1 MENIN
6 FNNLIHIEENLYC
19 LNDIAEKLICSKNI
33 KEYMKKITCK
43 RWINGNFYIHIDDMV
58 QILLK
63 SKSKL
68 CQKYLE
74 YLNETKKED
83 QIIDNKEVVENEIN
97 FINLIHIE
105 NDLYCLNDIAEKLIY
120 TKNTRRYMDRIINKK
135 LIHGNY
141 YVTKSDMKQLFI
153 ESKYKSI
160 IGQEYI
166 NLIDDTDMVTSKD
179 LQIENKEFIDYETN
193 EIIYD
198 NNRILFFEYNK
209 DIYFRAKDICDLLKY
224 IDYNKAINTYIDKDN
239 LFYFD
244 RVLINNLLKHLNIDI
259 ESNTIFINDFGLYS
273 LITSSDLSE
282 EEIKRIKHWFT
293 SDILVSMHKTNSYNK
308 IYDDVKFKTLKDIP
322 CVYLIHVKDSL
333 YKFGQTKHMLD
344 RMNDHRKNLAYN
356 YIRKIYELPNLDLAL
371 NIEKEI
377 KKYTQRS
384 KIRRFINKGNE
395 FFEIN
400 KDYPIERILTEID
413 LIVEDEILIYNEYDK
428 LINLEREKINLEKEK
443 NKRIELEIRKQELDL
458 EILRFKENKPH
469 QPIHP
474 TQLEIN
480 ITVKKEDKSA
490 RHKTRKCIG
499 CSIMIYNQ
507 STRCIDCLSRYR
519 LECAIRENNRPTLE
533 QLEEE
538 LKTHTYINIGKKYK
552 VSDNTI
558 RNWIKQYKKK

>member
-1 MENIN
+1 MENLN
-6 FNNLIHIEENLYC
+6 FNGLIHIEENLYC

-43 RWINGNFYIHIDDMV
+43 RWINGNFYIHRDDMI

-63 SKSKL
+63 SKSPYSA
-68 CQKYLE
+68 QYLE
-74 YLNETKKED
+74 YLNNISIK
-83 QIIDNKEVVENEIN
+83 DNKKYVPIKEELKEEIDL
-97 FINLIHIE
+97 INLIHIE

-120 TKNTRRYMDRIINKK
+120 KKDIKSYMDRIINKK

-141 YVTKSDMKQLFI
+141 YVAKSDMKQLFV
-153 ESKYKSI
+153 ESKYKSS

-166 NLIDDTDMVTSKD
+166 NLIDNTDMVSSKD

-209 DIYFRAKDICDLLKY
+209 DIYFRAKDVCDLLKY
-224 IDYNKAINTYIDKDN
+224 IDYKKAINTYIDKDN

-244 RVLINNLLKHLNIDI
+244 RVLIKNVLIHLNKDIDLD
-259 ESNTIFINDFGLYS
+259 TIFLNDFGLHS
-273 LITSSDLSE
+273 LITSSNLSE

-293 SDILVSMHKTNSYNK
+293 SDILVSIYKTNSYNE
-308 IYDDVKFKTLKDIP
+308 IYDDVKLKTLEDIP

-356 YIRKIYELPNLDLAL
+356 HIRKIYELPNLDLAI
-371 NIEKEI
+371 NVENKI

-400 KDYPIERILTEID
+400 KDYPIERILMEID
-413 LIVEDEILIYNEYDK
+413 LIVGDEILIYNELDK
-428 LINLEREKINLEKEK
+428 LINLEKEK

-469 QPIHP
+469 HPIQP

-480 ITVKKEDKSA
+480 ITVKKDKSA

-499 CSIMIYNQ
+499 CNIMIYNQ
-507 STRCIDCLSRYR
+507 STRCIDCLSRFR
-519 LECAIRENNRPTLE
+519 LECAIRQNNRPTLE

-538 LKTHTYINIGKKYK
+538 LKTNTYIDVGKKYN